1 LDSGSQGEPGHS
13 NRVFCAKW
21 DKENTNLIVSGGW
34 DKNVKI
40 WDLRTA
46 NQQSVRTIVGPNICG
61 DAIDIHDSF
70 ILTGQNQP
78 DNQLQMWD
86 FGTQ

>member
-1 LDSGSQGEPGHS
+1 MDGGGSGEPGHS

-40 WDLRTA
+40 WDTRTPVA
-46 NQQSVRTIVGPNICG
+46 VRSIVGPYICG
-61 DAIDIHDSF
+61 DSIDIHDSF
-70 ILTGQNQP
+70 ILTGQNQT
-78 DNQLQMWD
+78 DN
-86 FGTQ
+86 